1 MVLSPHRSFLA
12 SCFILLAVLAV
23 PMQHHAQTAL
33 PGTNQA
39 AAGGPVQLTAEDYVR
54 SNQLRPNLLKD
65 KLKNGFV
72 VPHWIGQHDEFWY
85 KRSTAKGHEF
95 ILANA
100 ASGQVHPAFD
110 HAALA
115 QAFAKAAGTETS
127 ADTLPFED
135 ITFNNDR
142 SSIRVRVQDKD
153 YDCQIQPPVE
163 CSDGKPVF
171 PKPAVEIS
179 FFSPTAKSDAADPNE
194 GVLISP
200 DTKWGVFTL

>member
-1 MVLSPHRSFLA
+1 M
-12 SCFILLAVLAV
+12 
-23 PMQHHAQTAL
+23 
-33 PGTNQA
+33 
-39 AAGGPVQLTAEDYVR
+39 
-54 SNQLRPNLLKD
+54 
-65 KLKNGFV
+65 
-72 VPHWIGQHDEFWY
+72 
-85 KRSTAKGHEF
+85 
-95 ILANA
+95 
-100 ASGQVHPAFD
+100 HPAFD

-153 YDCQIQPPVE
+153 YDCQIKPPVE
-163 CSDGKPVF
+163 CSAGKPVF

-200 DTKWGVFTL
+200 DTKWGVFTRDNNLWLRNVKSHQDRRLTHDEMNALLRQMETTERADQCNHGRPTWFQLTLADLDRLFMRGQ